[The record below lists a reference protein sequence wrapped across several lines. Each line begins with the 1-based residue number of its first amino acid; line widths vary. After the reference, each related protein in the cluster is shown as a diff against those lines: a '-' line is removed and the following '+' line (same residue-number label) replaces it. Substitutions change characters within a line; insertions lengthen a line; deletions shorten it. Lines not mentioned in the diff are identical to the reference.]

1 MKTEAINSKENKE
14 GYMGGFGE
22 REGKGG
28 FWNYTNLKKQ
38 NKTKGIFKMKIQYTN
53 TIKETLSS

>member
-14 GYMGGFGE
+14 GCMGGFGE

-38 NKTKGIFKMKIQYTN
+38 NKTKQNKTKGINFKNEDIIY
-53 TIKETLSS
+53 

>member
-14 GYMGGFGE
+14 GCMGGFGE

-28 FWNYTNLKKQ
+28 FWNYTNL
-38 NKTKGIFKMKIQYTN
+38 
-53 TIKETLSS
+53 